1 MVVETPSTTVCT
13 GGQKGCLVHEF
24 TIRDAISDLPA
35 GSLCLVKTK
44 RCLSCCFA
52 PLSFNF
58 SRSCVTDSDRVFRSG
73 VATTDK
79 VQNCFFIDSRLA
91 RASSPGNSG
100 TLLCAVQHQHSVTY
114 KRTRGGSCLLPK
126 RDPVITGSRRE
137 NREGKNSLSLFLQ
150 EER

>member
-1 MVVETPSTTVCT
+1 MVETPSTTVCT

-100 TLLCAVQHQHSVTY
+100 TLLCCCIAPTFSRIQ
-114 KRTRGGSCLLPK
+114 TRGGSCLLPK

-137 NREGKNSLSLFLQ
+137 NRGKNSLSLFLQ
-150 EER
+150 KER